1 MSLMAIILWAL
12 YPLSPWKR
20 FHEHV
25 RHLIQTFLDAL
36 TDPQTLDWLSAHPEH
51 PEGIARIEQ
60 GLDALAALTD
70 HLIYQKAREILGL
83 PYMRWMGMR
92 SAPPH
97 RRRANSLKEL
107 FARIE
112 ACALRFDDIERLAER
127 RAEKLARLLA
137 KNPTV
142 SFSRAGEGPR
152 PLTEHRPNSGGRP
165 IYLIAPPFE
174 ATAPP
179 VSHQIAAAAVSAHAS
194 LPFSGVEA
202 SGVGANARVFIFV
215 SAPTRAGLR
224 VRAPPWRP
232 TAITDCLLPQRPAR
246 LRARICAQTA
256 PPPANDRAAWTSPLD
271 FALSASP
278 CL

>member
-36 TDPQTLDWLSAHPEH
+36 TDPQAVDWLSAHPDH

-70 HLIYQKAREILGL
+70 HLIYQKARDILGL

-127 RAEKLARLLA
+127 RAEKLARLLS

-142 SFSRAGEGPR
+142 SLPRTGEGPR
-152 PLTEHRPNSGGRP
+152 LLTEQRLNSVGRP
-165 IYLIAPPFE
+165 LYPVPRPFE

-179 VSHQIAAAAVSAHAS
+179 VPHQIAAAAVSARAS
-194 LPFSGVEA
+194 LPCSGVEV
-202 SGVGANARVFIFV
+202 SGVGANAGVFIFV
-215 SAPTRAGLR
+215 SAHHRAGLR
-224 VRAPPWRP
+224 VRAPP
-232 TAITDCLLPQRPAR
+232 
-246 LRARICAQTA
+246 
-256 PPPANDRAAWTSPLD
+256 
-271 FALSASP
+271 
-278 CL
+278 